1 MDSFLPRWRGENV
14 STTEVEAVVSNMV
27 QLKDAV
33 VYGVEIPGTEGRAG
47 MAAIHDPQEEV
58 DMSELARAIQIELP
72 SFSRPLFV
80 RVVKHLDIT
89 GESLLRYQPV
99 VSHTKANSPGKAKK
113 NHHDSFMYYSFCRP
127 FHVKAHFKAI
137 VYHLSS

>member
-1 MDSFLPRWRGENV
+1 MQNLKSTIFSRWRGENV

-89 GESLLRYQPV
+89 GECKSSLKGIRIMYHCILLSIIIALNKPV
-99 VSHTKANSPGKAKK
+99 ERIICN
-113 NHHDSFMYYSFCRP
+113 F
-127 FHVKAHFKAI
+127 
-137 VYHLSS
+137 

>member
-1 MDSFLPRWRGENV
+1 
-14 STTEVEAVVSNMV
+14 MV

-89 GESLLRYQPV
+89 GIFLESFLNSIQLLIVLNNLVDLKPFLSQV
-99 VSHTKANSPGKAKK
+99 LSLE
-113 NHHDSFMYYSFCRP
+113 SFLTEW
-127 FHVKAHFKAI
+127 I
-137 VYHLSS
+137 SSMI

>member
-1 MDSFLPRWRGENV
+1 MLFFYIIFFHRWRGENV

-58 DMSELARAIQIELP
+58 DMSELARAIQIQLP

-89 GESLLRYQPV
+89 GSKTPKFNFTNTV
-99 VSHTKANSPGKAKK
+99 G
-113 NHHDSFMYYSFCRP
+113 
-127 FHVKAHFKAI
+127 I
-137 VYHLSS
+137 

>member
-1 MDSFLPRWRGENV
+1 MSLKYVRKWYFRWRGENV

-89 GESLLRYQPV
+89 GESLRRHRPV
-99 VSHTKANSPGKAKK
+99 VSHTIANKNSPRKAQ
-113 NHHDSFMYYSFCRP
+113 
-127 FHVKAHFKAI
+127 
-137 VYHLSS
+137 

>member
-1 MDSFLPRWRGENV
+1 MDFMNGLFPRWRGENV

-89 GESLLRYQPV
+89 GESLLRYRPA

-113 NHHDSFMYYSFCRP
+113 
-127 FHVKAHFKAI
+127 K
-137 VYHLSS
+137 SS